1 MIASFIVRLL
11 DADGGLLAWSEV
23 QAESRPQGRPRSTPF
38 KALGPTLFT
47 IERDGVASGLSVHW
61 HDLDVARY
69 SKLMTPGPVKAGQV
83 QRFDWIEPVWMVKGA
98 ESDVPLPPV
107 TVGRPVVIGVP
118 VGNLTARTT

>member
-1 MIASFIVRLL
+1 
-11 DADGGLLAWSEV
+11 
-23 QAESRPQGRPRSTPF
+23 
-38 KALGPTLFT
+38 
-47 IERDGVASGLSVHW
+47 
-61 HDLDVARY
+61 
-69 SKLMTPGPVKAGQV
+69 MTPGPVKAGQV